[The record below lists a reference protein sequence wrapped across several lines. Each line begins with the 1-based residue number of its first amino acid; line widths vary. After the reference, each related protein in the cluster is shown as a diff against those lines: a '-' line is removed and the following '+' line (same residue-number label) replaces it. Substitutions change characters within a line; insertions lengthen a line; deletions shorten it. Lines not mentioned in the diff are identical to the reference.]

1 MRRISYAETVLGTD
15 ERLGDL
21 LIEYAELLARTGS
34 ADTVTLP
41 CRVGAGEVE
50 SVSILV
56 GPASQ
61 IAAWNDDEP
70 FGADVRSAVVDLE
83 RRIAI
88 AGGGT
93 QPATGSIGPGAL
105 DDFDELA

>member
-21 LIEYAELLARTGS
+21 LIEYAELLARTSS

-61 IAAWNDDEP
+61 IAAWSDDEP
-70 FGADVRSAVVDLE
+70 FGADVRAAVADLE
-83 RRIAI
+83 RRIAV

-93 QPATGSIGPGAL
+93 EPSTESIGPGGI

>member
-1 MRRISYAETVLGTD
+1 VRRISYAETVLGTD

-21 LIEYAELLARTGS
+21 LIEYAALLARTSS

-41 CRVGAGEVE
+41 CRVGGGAIEP
-50 SVSILV
+50 VSILV

-70 FGADVRSAVVDLE
+70 FGADVRSAIVDLE

-88 AGGGT
+88 AGGCTEPWG
-93 QPATGSIGPGAL
+93 GCNGPGAI

>member
-21 LIEYAELLARTGS
+21 LLEYAAVLARFNS

-41 CRVGAGEVE
+41 CRIGGGAVE
-50 SVSILV
+50 AVSILV

-61 IAAWNDDEP
+61 IAAWTDDEP
-70 FGADVRSAVVDLE
+70 FGSDVSTAIADLE
-83 RRIAI
+83 RRIALV
-88 AGGGT
+88 GGAKPT
-93 QPATGSIGPGAL
+93 PEPIGPGAI